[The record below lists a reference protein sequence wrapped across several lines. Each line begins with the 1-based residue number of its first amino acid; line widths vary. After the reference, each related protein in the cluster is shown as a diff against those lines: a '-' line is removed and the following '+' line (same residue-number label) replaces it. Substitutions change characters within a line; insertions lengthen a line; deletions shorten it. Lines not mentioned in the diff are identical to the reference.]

1 MSNFDFY
8 DLAVET
14 DNIDLDV
21 KSKSKKQP
29 KGITKNIINECE
41 HTDTIFENGNEL
53 CVECG
58 EEIFKDIANDK
69 EWRYYGHSDNKHTS
83 DPTRCQVRKSED
95 RNIYKDV
102 KNMGFSEKIVNTA
115 NKFYNEVTKGKIYR
129 GNSRKAI
136 VFATIFHSFKL
147 SGKPQSC
154 ESLIN
159 IFKLERKAG
168 LKGLKHVN
176 LNAPKDSPIRTTY
189 ITPVNLIDEIMD
201 KFITTPAQKD
211 EVKKLYVEVKNKSS
225 KLNRSRPQSTSAG
238 IIYYWIRLNNKEISI
253 KDYVKKVGLSELTIN
268 KISKEIADVL
278 GTPDIL

>member
-1 MSNFDFY
+1 M
-8 DLAVET
+8 
-14 DNIDLDV
+14 
-21 KSKSKKQP
+21 
-29 KGITKNIINECE
+29 
-41 HTDTIFENGNEL
+41 EN
-53 CVECG
+53 
-58 EEIFKDIANDK
+58 
-69 EWRYYGHSDNKHTS
+69 H
-83 DPTRCQVRKSED
+83 
-95 RNIYKDV
+95 
-102 KNMGFSEKIVNTA
+102 
-115 NKFYNEVTKGKIYR
+115 
-129 GNSRKAI
+129 
-136 VFATIFHSFKL
+136 
-147 SGKPQSC
+147 
-154 ESLIN
+154 
-159 IFKLERKAG
+159 KLERKAG